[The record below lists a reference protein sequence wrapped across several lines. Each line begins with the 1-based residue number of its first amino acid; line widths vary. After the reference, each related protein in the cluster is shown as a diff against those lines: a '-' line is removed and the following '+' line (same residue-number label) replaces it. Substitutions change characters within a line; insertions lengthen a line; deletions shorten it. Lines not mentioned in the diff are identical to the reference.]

1 MQIFMLYFQLCFPQL
16 SDIYYWLLL
25 SRRMSQHRDWEENYW
40 EDSGEDVAPNFCHK
54 RYWVNLKMVGNS
66 QPVTEYKN
74 PKKENLNK
82 KKFENVSSRQL
93 ILKNAS
99 Q

>member
-1 MQIFMLYFQLCFPQL
+1 
-16 SDIYYWLLL
+16 
-25 SRRMSQHRDWEENYW
+25 
-40 EDSGEDVAPNFCHK
+40 
-54 RYWVNLKMVGNS
+54 MVGNS

-93 ILKNAS
+93 IPKNAS

>member
-1 MQIFMLYFQLCFPQL
+1 
-16 SDIYYWLLL
+16 
-25 SRRMSQHRDWEENYW
+25 
-40 EDSGEDVAPNFCHK
+40 
-54 RYWVNLKMVGNS
+54 MVGNS

-74 PKKENLNK
+74 PKKENLNN

-99 Q
+99 K

>member
-1 MQIFMLYFQLCFPQL
+1 
-16 SDIYYWLLL
+16 
-25 SRRMSQHRDWEENYW
+25 
-40 EDSGEDVAPNFCHK
+40 
-54 RYWVNLKMVGNS
+54 MVGNQ

-93 ILKNAS
+93 ILKNAMR
-99 Q
+99 